1 MTDESRNLS
10 VAAQQKKRPVK
21 LNCSWC
27 NQSTTSWWV
36 SGFITRWRRSD
47 HWWWTLRRADE
58 SPSAAVQ
65 ASITESDAAQLLPQ
79 RLGPAAPHALCPP
92 LPCNQSPGWLAPYC
106 KTPGLNCVTTAQCLR
121 LTAQLCSR
129 ACEMQPLRVAVL
141 GSVQR
146 GDLCSD
152 HPSSLCC
159 RTPTEDVPSVSSSSK
174 WTKSRLSGSQRVKMF
189 VFQMAPEVLT
199 PQSTATVRQP
209 MQWANIV
216 SPPGPAAMASSHG
229 QQPWQRREPQEEGM
243 AGPLAPCQTFVCLL
257 RLPKEGTEV
266 PQLLLRAAGCCETL
280 GLMLIRRVWIPQ
292 T

>member
-1 MTDESRNLS
+1 MVQS
-10 VAAQQKKRPVK
+10 VNNK
-21 LNCSWC
+21 LMGQWLHYTLMALWSLMMDAE
-27 NQSTTSWWV
+27 
-36 SGFITRWRRSD
+36 TRC
-47 HWWWTLRRADE
+47 
-58 SPSAAVQ
+58 AAVQ

-79 RLGPAAPHALCPP
+79 RWGPAAPHALCPP

-121 LTAQLCSR
+121 LTAQLCCR

-199 PQSTATVRQP
+199 PQSTATVRRP

-216 SPPGPAAMASSHG
+216 SPPGPAAMAT
-229 QQPWQRREPQEEGM
+229 EG
-243 AGPLAPCQTFVCLL
+243 ATGGRDGGAFGTVSDVCLFTPTAKGGNRSSTTAAASSRML
-257 RLPKEGTEV
+257 RNTRPDANQESLNSTNIAS
-266 PQLLLRAAGCCETL
+266 Q
-280 GLMLIRRVWIPQ
+280 
-292 T
+292 